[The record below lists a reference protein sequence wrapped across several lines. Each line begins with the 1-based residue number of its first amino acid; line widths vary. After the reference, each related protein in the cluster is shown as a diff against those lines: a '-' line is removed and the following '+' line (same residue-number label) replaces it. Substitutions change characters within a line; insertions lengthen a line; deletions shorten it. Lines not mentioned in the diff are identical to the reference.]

1 MKLPIKLYGD
11 AKLPEK
17 ANPLDAGLD
26 LVATSRT
33 QIGNILTYDT
43 GISVAIPEGH
53 VGLLFPR
60 SSLSK
65 YDLELCNSVGVIDSG
80 FRGTIKAKFRQ
91 LTPND
96 FTKKPKIYNI
106 GDRICQLVIVPIPEV
121 ELETV
126 DKLPESVRG
135 MGEFGSSGN

>member
-26 LVATSRT
+26 LTALKRT
-33 QIGNILTYDT
+33 KIGNILTYDT
-43 GISVAIPEGH
+43 GVSVAIPEGH

-60 SSLSK
+60 SSICK

-80 FRGTIKAKFRQ
+80 YRGTIQFKFRA

-96 FTKKPKIYNI
+96 FVK
-106 GDRICQLVIVPIPEV
+106 
-121 ELETV
+121 
-126 DKLPESVRG
+126 
-135 MGEFGSSGN
+135 